1 MKFTKLIKA
10 AKAEGMEVSFDSMA
24 GKIKIDLY
32 NDNDIRLGLWSGG
45 NVNERY
51 HKDGEEDFDKQV
63 EDAKAI
69 LSELEQICSEFDNK
83 VVALM
88 EKYGYKQKA

>member
-1 MKFTKLIKA
+1 MKWTKLVKC
-10 AKAEGMEVSFDSMA
+10 AKAENTQVSFESIA
-24 GKIKIDLY
+24 GSIKIDLY

-51 HKDGEEDFDKQV
+51 HKDGEENFDKQV

-69 LSELEQICSEFDNK
+69 LQELEQICSEFDTK

-88 EKYGYKQKA
+88 EKYGYVRK